1 MQKCYWS
8 FFTKITPDLYIVTLR
23 GYLIGGH
30 SRSGRVIL
38 SIFLMTIMLKALII
52 RRCRLSLVF
61 IVIETKGIILCLELE
76 VRYSL
81 LVGEMAAQFVI

>member
-1 MQKCYWS
+1 
-8 FFTKITPDLYIVTLR
+8 
-23 GYLIGGH
+23 
-30 SRSGRVIL
+30 
-38 SIFLMTIMLKALII
+38 MTIMLKALII